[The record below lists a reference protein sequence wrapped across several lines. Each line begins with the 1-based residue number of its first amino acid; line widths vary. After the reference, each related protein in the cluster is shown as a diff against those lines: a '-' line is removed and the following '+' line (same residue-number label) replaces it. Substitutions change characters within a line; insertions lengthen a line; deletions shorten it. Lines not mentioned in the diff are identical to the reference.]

1 MVVKKLDNVL
11 VLLAVVLYP
20 VFNSLKLNYTIT
32 SSQYIAICSV
42 VFGTY
47 ILYFL
52 IKQIRLYITER
63 SVSLRYIVLIVCL
76 ALFIISAFVQN

>member
-1 MVVKKLDNVL
+1 MKKLDNVL

-20 VFNSLKLNYTIT
+20 VFNSLKLNDALT

-42 VFGTY
+42 VFGAY

-63 SVSLRYIVLIVCL
+63 SISLRYIVLTVCL

>member
-1 MVVKKLDNVL
+1 MKKLDNVL

-20 VFNSLKLNYTIT
+20 VFNSLKFNDTLT

-42 VFGTY
+42 VFGAY

-63 SVSLRYIVLIVCL
+63 SISLRYIVLTVCL

>member
-1 MVVKKLDNVL
+1 MKKLDNVL

-20 VFNSLKLNYTIT
+20 VFNSLKLNAIIT
-32 SSQYIAICSV
+32 SSQYIAIGSV
-42 VFGTY
+42 VFGAF

-63 SVSLRYIVLIVCL
+63 SISLRYIVLTVCL

>member
-1 MVVKKLDNVL
+1 MKKLDNVL

-20 VFNSLKLNYTIT
+20 VFNSLKLNDTIT
-32 SSQYIAICSV
+32 SSQYTAICSV
-42 VFGTY
+42 VFGVY

-63 SVSLRYIVLIVCL
+63 SISLRYIVLTVCL

>member
-1 MVVKKLDNVL
+1 MKKLDNVL

-20 VFNSLKLNYTIT
+20 VFNSLKLNDIIT

-42 VFGTY
+42 VFGAY

-63 SVSLRYIVLIVCL
+63 SVSLRYIVLTVCL

>member
-1 MVVKKLDNVL
+1 MKKLDNVL

-20 VFNSLKLNYTIT
+20 VFNSLKLNDTIT
-32 SSQYIAICSV
+32 SSQYISICSV
-42 VFGTY
+42 VFGAY

-63 SVSLRYIVLIVCL
+63 SVSLRYIVLTVCL

>member
-1 MVVKKLDNVL
+1 MKKLDNVL

-20 VFNSLKLNYTIT
+20 VFNSLKLNDIIT

-42 VFGTY
+42 VFGAY

-63 SVSLRYIVLIVCL
+63 SISLRYIVLTVCL

>member
-1 MVVKKLDNVL
+1 MKKLDNVL
-11 VLLAVVLYP
+11 VLSAVVLYP
-20 VFNSLKLNYTIT
+20 VFNSLKLNDIIT

-42 VFGTY
+42 VFGAY

-63 SVSLRYIVLIVCL
+63 SVSLRYIVLTVCL
-76 ALFIISAFVQN
+76 ALFIVSAFVQN

>member
-1 MVVKKLDNVL
+1 MKKLDNVL

-20 VFNSLKLNYTIT
+20 VFNSLKLNDIIT

-42 VFGTY
+42 VFGAY

>member
-1 MVVKKLDNVL
+1 MKKLDNVL

-20 VFNSLKLNYTIT
+20 VFNSLKLNDTIN

-42 VFGTY
+42 VFGVY

-63 SVSLRYIVLIVCL
+63 SISLRYIVLTVCL

>member
-1 MVVKKLDNVL
+1 MKKLDNVL

-20 VFNSLKLNYTIT
+20 VFNSLKLNDTIT
-32 SSQYIAICSV
+32 SSHYITLCSV
-42 VFGTY
+42 LFCAY

-63 SVSLRYIVLIVCL
+63 SVSLRYIVLTVCL